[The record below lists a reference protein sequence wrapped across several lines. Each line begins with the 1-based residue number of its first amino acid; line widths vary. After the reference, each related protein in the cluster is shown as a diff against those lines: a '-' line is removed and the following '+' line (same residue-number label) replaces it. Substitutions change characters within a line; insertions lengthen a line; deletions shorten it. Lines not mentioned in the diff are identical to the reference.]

1 MVIGLDNLVYRANPL
16 FRKSDGDV
24 ERQKSFLL
32 FIGSLRSAEEVQH
45 VIMGYMSKLIPVPES
60 RRDTK
65 GEMNRQKTPIEISG
79 IQLFL

>member
-1 MVIGLDNLVYRANPL
+1 
-16 FRKSDGDV
+16 
-24 ERQKSFLL
+24 
-32 FIGSLRSAEEVQH
+32 